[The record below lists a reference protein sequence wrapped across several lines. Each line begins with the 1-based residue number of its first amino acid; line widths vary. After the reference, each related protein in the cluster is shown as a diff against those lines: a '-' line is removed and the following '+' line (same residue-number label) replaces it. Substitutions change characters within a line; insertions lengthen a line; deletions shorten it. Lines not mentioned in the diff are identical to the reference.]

1 MKKSSKEKKTTS
13 KGSGADASQESR
25 RVKLREHTAFKKSGK
40 EEEKGRVPVWVKE
53 STLDYERQ
61 LHDLQIELM
70 KMQSRVR
77 ADGLR
82 IVMLFE
88 GRDAAGKGGTIKRFT
103 EHMNPRGARVVALE
117 IPSDKERTQ
126 WYFQRYV
133 ANLPTA
139 GEIVFFDRSWY
150 NRAMVEPVM
159 GFCTDQENKRFLK
172 DVPLFERM
180 LVKDGIKLFKFYF
193 SVSKKEQLRRF
204 RSRHGDLLRQ
214 YKISP
219 VDELAQELWDQYTVK
234 KFQMLSETNRTIAPW
249 TIVRSDVKKLA
260 RLNCI
265 KFVLSQI
272 DYSDKAP
279 AELLDDRPRHHHLRH
294 RRAQDDGGQLDEAQ
308 VPSGLVRFDD
318 SDVGQR
324 PIPLSPIEPKA
335 NHPHVGNLESQI
347 VDLGVDLAPIG
358 LVDQH
363 TGFERGRL
371 AGREI
376 AQQIA
381 QGVAGVDDVL
391 HHQDMP
397 FGDTAPQVHDHPD
410 GAGGFGGIGVGRQ
423 GHEVYGA
430 RDGELPR
437 EIGQENERPLED
449 ADHQEVVDAGV
460 VLGDLTGKLG
470 DLFLDGLG
478 ADQDP
483 GFAHCDASR
492 GHVSTTR
499 NMRR

>member
-1 MKKSSKEKKTTS
+1 MKKSSREKEAPA
-13 KGSGADASQESR
+13 KGSSADPSSKSG
-25 RVKLREHTAFKKSGK
+25 RVKLREHTAFKNSGK
-40 EEEKGRVPVWVKE
+40 EKEKGRVPVWVKE

-117 IPSDKERTQ
+117 IPSDKERKQ

-180 LVKDGIKLFKFYF
+180 LVKDGIKMFKFYF

-272 DYSDKAP
+272 DYSDKAS
-279 AELLDDRPRHHHLRH
+279 AELLTVDPDIIIS
-294 RRAQDDGGQLDEAQ
+294 GIDE
-308 VPSGLVRFDD
+308 LKMMEDN
-318 SDVGQR
+318 
-324 PIPLSPIEPKA
+324 LMKPK
-335 NHPHVGNLESQI
+335 S
-347 VDLGVDLAPIG
+347 
-358 LVDQH
+358 
-363 TGFERGRL
+363 
-371 AGREI
+371 
-376 AQQIA
+376 
-381 QGVAGVDDVL
+381 
-391 HHQDMP
+391 
-397 FGDTAPQVHDHPD
+397 
-410 GAGGFGGIGVGRQ
+410 
-423 GHEVYGA
+423 
-430 RDGELPR
+430 LP
-437 EIGQENERPLED
+437 G
-449 ADHQEVVDAGV
+449 
-460 VLGDLTGKLG
+460 
-470 DLFLDGLG
+470 
-478 ADQDP
+478 
-483 GFAHCDASR
+483 
-492 GHVSTTR
+492 
-499 NMRR
+499 